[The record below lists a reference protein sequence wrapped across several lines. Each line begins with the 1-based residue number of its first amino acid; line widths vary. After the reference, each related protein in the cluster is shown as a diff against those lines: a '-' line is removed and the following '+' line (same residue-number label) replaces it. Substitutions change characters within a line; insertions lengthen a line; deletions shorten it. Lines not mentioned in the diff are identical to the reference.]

1 MRTTS
6 TFLMFAAGAFA
17 TSAMSAPPT
26 GRSAPIDEPVYTAGS
41 QYTATLTQ
49 TGSQWRL
56 QPITGQDVEI
66 STGTCSTGAM
76 IAPGLWLVV
85 RDAHGGLELVA
96 PSATILPA
104 GRADRVALRACDDAN
119 GRDLAVPQT
128 VLDLLAGTTGA
139 ILVQD

>member
-1 MRTTS
+1 MRNTS
-6 TFLMFAAGAFA
+6 LVLEITLVAFAA
-17 TSAMSAPPT
+17 SALFAPPKADAT
-26 GRSAPIDEPVYTAGS
+26 GIDEPVYTAGS

-56 QPITGQDVEI
+56 QPIAGQDIAI
-66 STGTCSTGAM
+66 STGTCATGAM
-76 IAPGLWLVV
+76 VAPGLWLVV

-104 GRADRVALRACDDAN
+104 GRPGRVALRACDEAH

-128 VLDLLAGTTGA
+128 VLDLLAGNTGA